1 MKNKILKYV
10 LWCIGIGWLLFSV
23 YYVGQD
29 FYGKYQ
35 TNVIQTSYQKGYT
48 DAINALIIEAKK
60 CQKVTA
66 HSGDEKVEL
75 IWTNCLNNNQTT
87 ESQNQENNS

>member
-1 MKNKILKYV
+1 MKNKIIKYV
-10 LWCIGIGWLLFSV
+10 LWCIGIGWLLFSI
-23 YYVGQD
+23 YYVGRD

-48 DAINALIIEAKK
+48 DSINSLINEAKK
-60 CQKVTA
+60 CQPFTA
-66 HSGDEKVEL
+66 YNQNDKIEL
-75 IWTNCLNNNQTT
+75 IWTDCLNNNQAT